1 MQDIVIIGG
10 GWYGCHIAKVLQDR
24 YNVILIEKQ
33 VDIFDNS
40 SYYNQNRLHLGY
52 HYCRDFN
59 TRSMCK
65 DNFDRFSREYPECI
79 DVIDRNYY
87 LISKNSILDY
97 QTYVNIYKGEG
108 FDFDETP
115 NIGFSNV
122 SGNMISTGEQVIHSE
137 KSKMYFKD
145 HLKNTRIHKNTEF
158 EGYSKDADGK
168 ILVKCK
174 KTSDYGSYMREFTC
188 DLLLDC
194 TYNQL
199 ELSKKNYKYE
209 LTISLLYKKLND
221 DPGFGAI
228 TVMDGKFFSL
238 YPRDI
243 SQNIYTLTD
252 VEFTPI
258 ISSNRVAGV
267 DRYEVSEEE
276 IEDARQNMETKVN
289 GYYPNF
295 LEDFE
300 YISHFLS
307 KKTKMLSASD
317 SRDITIEE
325 VEKGVITV
333 NCGKIYGIFE
343 FEDYVLEY
351 INVEGT
357 SGHQNPL
364 CGFQTP
370 NPLPP
375 FGEF

>member
-1 MQDIVIIGG
+1 MPATLPIKDIIIIGG
-10 GWYGCHIAKVLQDR
+10 GWYGCHIARILQDR
-24 YNVILIEKQ
+24 YNVVLIEKQ
-33 VDIFDNS
+33 SDIFDNS

-52 HYCRDFN
+52 HYCRDFD

-65 DNFDRFSREYPECI
+65 DNFYRFSREYPECI

-87 LISKNSILDY
+87 FISKNSILDY
-97 QTYVNIYKGEG
+97 QTYVSIYRSEG
-108 FDFDETP
+108 FAFGEVP
-115 NIGFSNV
+115 NTEFQNV

-137 KSKMYFKD
+137 KSKKFLKD
-145 HLKNTRIHKNTEF
+145 CLKNTRIHKNTEF
-158 EGYSKDADGK
+158 EGYSRDANGK

-174 KTSDYGSYMREFTC
+174 KTSEYGSYARDFAC

-199 ELSKKNYKYE
+199 ELSKKDYKYE

-221 DPGFGAI
+221 DPGFDAI
-228 TVMDGKFFSL
+228 TIMDGKFFSL

-258 ISSNRVAGV
+258 ISSNRAVGV
-267 DRYEVSEEE
+267 DRCEVSEEE
-276 IEDARQNMETKVN
+276 IEYARQNMESKVK
-289 GYYPNF
+289 GYYPKF

-300 YISHFLS
+300 YVSYFLS

-325 VEKGVITV
+325 VEPGVLTV

-351 INVEGT
+351 INSHIT
-357 SGHQNPL
+357 K
-364 CGFQTP
+364 
-370 NPLPP
+370 
-375 FGEF
+375 

>member
-1 MQDIVIIGG
+1 MSTTLPINQLKGIQDIIIIGG
-10 GWYGCHIAKVLQDR
+10 GWYGCHIARVLQDR
-24 YNVILIEKQ
+24 YNVVLIEKQ
-33 VDIFDNS
+33 PDIFDNS

-52 HYCRDFN
+52 HYCRDHA

-65 DNFDRFSREYPECI
+65 YNFDRFLFEYPECVDI
-79 DVIDRNYY
+79 IDRNYY

-97 QTYVNIYKGEG
+97 QTYVSIYCGEG
-108 FDFDETP
+108 FEFETVP
-115 NIGFSNV
+115 NTEFSNV

-137 KSKMYFKD
+137 KSKMYFKNGL
-145 HLKNTRIHKNTEF
+145 HNCRVYKNTEF
-158 EGYSKDADGK
+158 VGYSKAADGK
-168 ILVKCK
+168 ILVNCK
-174 KTSDYGSYMREFTC
+174 KTGEYGSSYVREFKC

-194 TYNQL
+194 TYNHS
-199 ELSKKNYKYE
+199 ELSKCKYKYE
-209 LTISLLYKKLND
+209 LTASLLYKKLTE

-258 ISSNRVAGV
+258 IMSNRFLGV
-267 DRYEVSEEE
+267 DRYRVTDSE
-276 IEDARQNMETKVN
+276 IENIRDKMESKVL

-295 LEDFE
+295 LKDFE
-300 YISHFLS
+300 YMSYFLS

-325 VEKGVITV
+325 VEPGVLTV

-351 INVEGT
+351 ITLNENKT
-357 SGHQNPL
+357 IIL
-364 CGFQTP
+364 
-370 NPLPP
+370 
-375 FGEF
+375 

>member
-1 MQDIVIIGG
+1 MKDVIIIGG
-10 GWYGCHIAKVLQDR
+10 GWYGCHIARVLQDR

-33 VDIFDNS
+33 ADIFDNS

-52 HYCRDFN
+52 HYCRDHA

-65 DNFDRFSREYPECI
+65 DNFDRFLRDYPECV

-97 QTYVNIYKGEG
+97 QTYLSIYRGEG
-108 FDFDETP
+108 FDFETIP
-115 NIGFSNV
+115 NTDFQNV
-122 SGNMISTGEQVIHSE
+122 SENMISTGEQVIHSE
-137 KSKMYFKD
+137 KSKMYFKRM
-145 HLKNTRIHKNTEF
+145 LKNTRIYTNTEF
-158 EGYSKDADGK
+158 VGYSKDANGK

-174 KTSDYGSYMREFTC
+174 KISEYRSYSREFTC

-199 ELSKKNYKYE
+199 ELSKKDYKYE
-209 LTISLLYKKLND
+209 LTISLLYKKLKG
-221 DPGFGAI
+221 DPGFDAI

-238 YPRDI
+238 YPRDV

-258 ISSNRVAGV
+258 IWSNRAIGL

-276 IEDARQNMETKVN
+276 VQGTRKNMESKVLA
-289 GYYPNF
+289 YYKGF
-295 LEDFE
+295 LEDFKYE
-300 YISHFLS
+300 SYFLS
-307 KKTKMLSASD
+307 KKTKMISASD

-325 VEKGVITV
+325 VEPGVITV

-343 FEDYVLEY
+343 FEDRVLEY
-351 INVEGT
+351 IND
-357 SGHQNPL
+357 HRAK
-364 CGFQTP
+364 
-370 NPLPP
+370 
-375 FGEF
+375 

>member
-1 MQDIVIIGG
+1 MSTPVPIKDIVIIGG
-10 GWYGCHIAKVLQDR
+10 GWYGCHIARVLQDR
-24 YNVILIEKQ
+24 YNVVLIEKQ
-33 VDIFDNS
+33 ADIFDNS

-52 HYCRDFN
+52 HYCRDHA

-65 DNFDRFSREYPECI
+65 DNFDRFLFQYPKCV
-79 DVIDRNYY
+79 DGIDRNYY

-97 QTYVNIYKGEG
+97 QTYLSIYRSEG
-108 FDFDETP
+108 FDFDEIENTE
-115 NIGFSNV
+115 FSNV

-137 KSKMYFKD
+137 KSKMYFKGG
-145 HLKNTRIHKNTEF
+145 LKNARIYNNTEF
-158 EGYSKDADGK
+158 VGYSKNADGK
-168 ILVKCK
+168 IVVKCRDSALDLK
-174 KTSDYGSYMREFTC
+174 C

-199 ELSKKNYKYE
+199 ELSQKNYKYE
-209 LTISLLYKKLND
+209 LTISLLYKKLKD
-221 DPGFGAI
+221 DPGFGAL

-258 ISSNRVAGV
+258 IWSNRAVGI

-276 IEDARQNMETKVN
+276 VESARQNMESKVL
-289 GYYPNF
+289 GYYTDF

-300 YISHFLS
+300 YVSYFLS

-325 VEKGVITV
+325 VEPRVITV

-343 FEDYVLEY
+343 FEDRVLEY
-351 INVEGT
+351 L
-357 SGHQNPL
+357 SQRP
-364 CGFQTP
+364 
-370 NPLPP
+370 
-375 FGEF
+375 

>member
-1 MQDIVIIGG
+1 MSKFQDIVIIGG
-10 GWYGCHIAKVLQDR
+10 GWYGCHIAKLLQDQ
-24 YNVILIEKQ
+24 YNVIIIEKQ
-33 VDIFDNS
+33 ADIFDNS

-52 HYCRDFN
+52 HYCRDHA

-65 DNFDRFSREYPECI
+65 DNFNRFLREYPECV

-97 QTYVNIYKGEG
+97 QTYVNIYRGEG
-108 FDFDETP
+108 FNFETIP
-115 NIGFSNV
+115 NAEFKNV
-122 SGNMISTGEQVIHSE
+122 SGNIISTGEQVIHSE

-145 HLKNTRIHKNTEF
+145 RINHARIYKNTEF
-158 EGYSKDADGK
+158 MGYSKAADGK
-168 ILVKCK
+168 IVVNCN
-174 KTSDYGSYMREFTC
+174 KTNEYGSPFAREFKC

-199 ELSKKNYKYE
+199 ELSKKDYKYE
-209 LTISLLYKKLND
+209 LTISLLYKKLNN

-238 YPRDI
+238 YPRDV

-258 ISSNRVAGV
+258 IWSNRVAEI
-267 DRYEVSEEE
+267 DRYEVSEKEVE
-276 IEDARQNMETKVN
+276 NVRQNMESKVK

-300 YISHFLS
+300 YMSYFLS

-325 VEKGVITV
+325 VESGVLTV

-351 INVEGT
+351 IKSKTV
-357 SGHQNPL
+357 
-364 CGFQTP
+364 
-370 NPLPP
+370 
-375 FGEF
+375 

>member
-10 GWYGCHIAKVLQDR
+10 GWYGCHIARVLQNH
-24 YNVILIEKQ
+24 YNVVLIEKQ
-33 VDIFDNS
+33 ADIFDNS

-52 HYCRDFN
+52 HYCRDHA

-65 DNFDRFSREYPECI
+65 DNFDRFLREYPECV

-87 LISKNSILDY
+87 LISKNSVLDY
-97 QTYVNIYKGEG
+97 QTYLSIYCGEG
-108 FDFDETP
+108 FYFETVP
-115 NIGFSNV
+115 NTAFQNV

-137 KSKMYFKD
+137 KSKMYFKNR
-145 HLKNTRIHKNTEF
+145 LNNCRIYKNTEF
-158 EGYSKDADGK
+158 MGYSKATDGK
-168 ILVKCK
+168 IVVNCK
-174 KTSDYGSYMREFTC
+174 KTGEYGSSYLREFKC

-199 ELSKKNYKYE
+199 ELSQKNYKYE
-209 LTISLLYKKLND
+209 LTISLLYKKLKD
-221 DPGFGAI
+221 DPGFGAL

-258 ISSNRVAGV
+258 IMSNRFLGI
-267 DRYEVSEEE
+267 DRYRVTEEE
-276 IEDARQNMETKVN
+276 IEDIRDKMESKVL
-289 GYYPNF
+289 GYYPDF

-300 YISHFLS
+300 YVSYFLS

-325 VEKGVITV
+325 VEPRVITV
-333 NCGKIYGIFE
+333 NCGKIYGVFE
-343 FEDYVLEY
+343 FEDRVLEY
-351 INVEGT
+351 LSKLI
-357 SGHQNPL
+357 
-364 CGFQTP
+364 
-370 NPLPP
+370 
-375 FGEF
+375 